1 MFIQKN
7 KEAQDVTEVSYEIA
21 NLIAKHSKA
30 FSEGDFIKKCIL
42 LAAQKLSPDVLKKF
56 ENISLN
62 RMTVQ
67 RRIVDLSGDIVD
79 QLKEKS
85 KQFVYFSL
93 ATDESTD
100 VTSTAQL
107 LVFVRGVTED
117 FSIHEELVGLSSLK
131 GQTTGSDLLNG
142 LLEQISVIELDLDK
156 LVGISTD
163 GAPAMIGKQ
172 NGLVQLLIKHLG
184 ERKYELK
191 QFHCIIHQQNLCGK
205 ELDFDHVMKVVVS
218 TVNFIKSRSALHHR
232 QFKQFLDE
240 IEAEYGDL
248 VFCHSS
254 KVVKQG
260 KYAEKI
266 YQSSG

>member
-1 MFIQKN
+1 MQGFHVQKNMFIQKN
-7 KEAQDVTEVSYEIA
+7 KEAQDVTEM
-21 NLIAKHSKA
+21 
-30 FSEGDFIKKCIL
+30 F
-42 LAAQKLSPDVLKKF
+42 LKSLR
-56 ENISLN
+56 ISVLN

-172 NGLVQLLIKHLG
+172 NGLVQLLI
-184 ERKYELK
+184 
-191 QFHCIIHQQNLCGK
+191 
-205 ELDFDHVMKVVVS
+205 
-218 TVNFIKSRSALHHR
+218 
-232 QFKQFLDE
+232 
-240 IEAEYGDL
+240 
-248 VFCHSS
+248 
-254 KVVKQG
+254 
-260 KYAEKI
+260 
-266 YQSSG
+266 